1 MKKRSFTRYDTNIGA
16 QYCSESTGGWKPCTV
31 TKLSRKGM
39 GVNFLANEAP
49 SLGSLLQFKLS
60 TAKESE
66 YLNLRGAVK
75 WIESVD
81 NGYIGGIELCEVVDE
96 LQWLQLIY
104 FIRNPLEKKRVIDIK
119 TMPEQIAL
127 RSRTPLAPPPPKV
140 IVPSTLEHIKNILNY
155 KIL

>member
-16 QYCSESTGGWKPCTV
+16 QYCSESTGGWKPCSV

-49 SLGSLLQFKLS
+49 CLGSLLQFKLS

-75 WIESVD
+75 WIENFD
-81 NGYIGGIELCEVVDE
+81 NSYIGGIELCEVVDE
-96 LQWLQLIY
+96 SQWLQLIY
-104 FIRNPLEKKRVIDIK
+104 CIRNPLEKKRVIDIK
-119 TMPEQIAL
+119 TMPEQIGL
-127 RSRTPLAPPPPKV
+127 RNRTPLPTPPPKV
-140 IVPSTLEHIKNILNY
+140 IVPTTLEHIKHILNY